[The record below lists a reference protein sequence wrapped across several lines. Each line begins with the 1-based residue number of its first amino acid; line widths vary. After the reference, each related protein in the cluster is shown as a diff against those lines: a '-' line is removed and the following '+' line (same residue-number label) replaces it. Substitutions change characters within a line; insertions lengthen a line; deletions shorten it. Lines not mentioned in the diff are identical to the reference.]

1 MTAFEYSI
9 IIACLLLAVFLV
21 FKEIRRSNKAYL
33 VWRIVAS
40 VLAAVSLIFLAIP
53 VHYNT
58 KNIDGNEAVLL
69 THGYIKD
76 SVDFFLKQNKNAAVY
91 TKDQYEQ
98 QADAIS
104 MLHIFGFGLSKDE
117 WQTMPASNIVFHPSV
132 IDNGITAIDYN
143 KQVNS
148 GDQLIIQGRYNNAAG
163 KPVKLTLSGF
173 GVAFDSVIIGQNQS
187 QTFELKTIPKFIGR
201 AVYEIVATN
210 NKDTLEH
217 EQLPFEVV
225 SPRPLKVLLLAA
237 YPDFE
242 NRFLQNWLSENN
254 YVAAARTTI
263 SKSKYNYSFLDTAQ
277 FSLAQITPG
286 ILQQF
291 DVLIADGAA
300 LSSLSRQELF
310 NISSQINDKGLG
322 LIIKTGSAA
331 KPAIF
336 YDNNCAVIPSSNHN
350 RQLLSVQL
358 PHNDTAS
365 LLPVDNAFFIKIND
379 GTRAL
384 ITDAKKNI
392 LACRTV
398 SGNGSI
404 VFSAFKNSYYWMLSG
419 DKKSYGLLWSSLI
432 SNAARKQSVSR
443 QMHVW
448 PAFPAIHKPAALM
461 IETATQQALKA
472 SINNNFIAFAAQP
485 YLPFEWHGTYW
496 PEKKGWQA
504 VISPGGDTSWLYV
517 FDKDG
522 WKNMTA
528 WQNIQDTYAYIASNN
543 KVLNGE
549 GLNEKMFRK
558 TVPVFYFFV
567 VFMCCCIFLWIEKK
581 LS

>member
-1 MTAFEYSI
+1 MTVLQYCI
-9 IIACLLLAVFLV
+9 IAACLLLAAFLV
-21 FKEIRRSNKAYL
+21 LKEVKRANKTRLA
-33 VWRIVAS
+33 WRIAAS
-40 VLAAVSLIFLAIP
+40 LLAAASLIFLAIP
-53 VHYNT
+53 VYYNAT
-58 KNIDGNEAVLL
+58 DVAVNKVVLL
-69 THGYIKD
+69 TDGYNKD
-76 SVDFFLKQNKNAAVY
+76 SVDHFLKQNKNAVVY
-91 TKDQYEQ
+91 TKDQFAQ
-98 QADAIS
+98 QPDAAS
-104 MLHIFGFGLSKDE
+104 SLHVFGYGLPHYE
-117 WQTMPASNIVFHPSV
+117 WQSIRASYIVFHPSV
-132 IDNGITAIDYN
+132 INNGLTAIYYN
-143 KQVNS
+143 RQAGS
-148 GDQLIIQGRYNNAAG
+148 GDQLIVQGRYNNTTG
-163 KPVKLTLSGF
+163 RQVKLTLSGF
-173 GVAFDSVIIGQNQS
+173 GVGIDSIGITPGQS
-187 QTFELKTIPKFIGR
+187 QIFEFKTIPKFIGK
-201 AVYEIVATN
+201 AVYTITATH
-210 NKDTLEH
+210 NKDTLEQEH
-217 EQLPFEVV
+217 LPVEIM
-225 SPRPLKVLLLAA
+225 PAQPLKILLLAA

-242 NRFLQNWLSENN
+242 NKFLQNWLSEHN
-254 YVAAARTTI
+254 YTVAARITI
-263 SKSKYNYSFLDTAQ
+263 SKNKYSYSYLDTAQ

-322 LIIKTGSAA
+322 LIIKTDSAA